1 MRMTAKKNTPFWD
14 VSLSTQERLDWLVS
28 AMTVDEKLSCLAS
41 KVPDLERLGIPAM
54 SVGGE
59 AAHGVEAR
67 NDQNELGGPE
77 VTTSFPQPIGMSASW
92 DTELVKKAG
101 EVIGTEARVI
111 YHRHPD
117 RGLSRWAP
125 TVDLER
131 DPRWG
136 RTEEGYGEDPLLT
149 GEMSSAY
156 IRGMQGDDPHYLR
169 IAATLKHF
177 YGNNTEVGRGW
188 KNVSIDP
195 RNKYESYLEPFR
207 RAIEKGGAEAVMTAY
222 NKING
227 VPGMLNSEVKD
238 ILKKQYGLK
247 HAVCDGGAMEL
258 VANFHHYYGL
268 HAETIAA
275 AIKAGV
281 DAMSDN
287 PEAVEAAAKEAY
299 ELHLLTEE
307 EIDTALK
314 NMFRTKLRLGVY
326 DAYPCNPYDN
336 VTEEDINSE
345 QNREICKQLSR
356 EAIVLLK
363 NEGGF
368 LPLDPDAA
376 DSAAL
381 IGPLGDAWYQDWYG
395 GKAFCQTTL
404 RQGIQ
409 KICREKGNGKEIPFA
424 DGLDRIVFRC
434 GEKGIAVLPD
444 GALYLA
450 DEPDIFI
457 KEDWG
462 EGSFAFRHVRSGKYM
477 NTRFYPGKAKP
488 EDMGRL
494 AAEADNTFDWFVM
507 EIFHL
512 EEENDGSY
520 LLTNRFGSPV
530 MAGEDGSLWS
540 MKGGEQIGPTV
551 GVEMASVEAAQ
562 RKIALSE
569 VRFCIE
575 VTESGVEKA
584 AQLAKERKTVI
595 LALGCNPMINAK
607 EEVDRS
613 TIMLPPE
620 QEKLLEAVYQAN
632 PNVVLT
638 LFSNYPYAVTQ
649 ADKKLPAIL
658 WSATGS
664 QDMGEAMAETIFGQN
679 APAGRLNM
687 TWYKS
692 DGQLPDIDDYD
703 LIKGK
708 RTYRYFDGEVLYP
721 FGYGLT
727 FSEFTYSDL
736 SVQIVDKI
744 MLKVAFTVKNIG
756 HTVSDEVAQMYGIAP
771 ASRVQKPLKQ
781 LLGFKRLKAVQPG
794 ESRIVEIMVP
804 IEEFRFYDVIS
815 RSLMVEEGCYT
826 IYAGSSSADQAIA
839 QQITIPGRK
848 TGMRDLKTKTAADHY
863 DDYENIILTKGQFG
877 FSAAT
882 LSNPQKEGILCYRD
896 CIMES
901 DTKEITLHMMSERG
915 AQVEVL
921 INGKTA
927 GKWSGDT
934 RTYVARP
941 HPVMGPL
948 MVRDA
953 EERISSWPTV
963 YADVKIPLT
972 FEEESVRIDTSDKKS
987 APTGSVGEKVPAE
1000 LTIRLSGDVKMCYF
1014 TLL

>member
-1 MRMTAKKNTPFWD
+1 MTAKKNTPFWD
-14 VSLSTQERLDWLVS
+14 VSLSMEERLDWLMS
-28 AMTVDEKLSCLAS
+28 AMTMDEKLSCLAS
-41 KVPDLERLGIPAM
+41 RVPDLERLGIPAM

-67 NDQNELGGPE
+67 NDQNNLGNPE
-77 VTTSFPQPIGMSASW
+77 ITTSFPQPIGMSASW
-92 DTELVKKAG
+92 DTELIRQAG
-101 EVIGTEARVI
+101 EVTGTEARVI

-125 TVDLER
+125 TVDMER

-136 RTEEGYGEDPLLT
+136 RTEEGYGEDPFLT

-156 IRGMQGDDPHYLR
+156 IRGMQGEDPHYLR

-195 RNKYESYLEPFR
+195 RNQYEYYLEPFR

-227 VPGMLNSEVKD
+227 IPGMLNTEVRD

-258 VANFHHYYGL
+258 VANFHHYCGL

-275 AIKAGV
+275 AVKAGV

-287 PEAVEAAAKEAY
+287 PEVVEAAAREAY

-307 EIDTALK
+307 EIDNALK

-326 DAYPCNPYDN
+326 DAEPCNPYDN

-345 QNREICKQLSR
+345 KNREICKQLSR

-363 NEGGF
+363 NEGNI
-368 LPLDPDAA
+368 LPLDSDSA
-376 DSAAL
+376 DSITL
-381 IGPLGDAWYQDWYG
+381 IGPLGNVWNQDWYG
-395 GKAFCQTTL
+395 GKAYCETTL
-404 RQGIQ
+404 YQGLN
-409 KICREKGNGKEIPFA
+409 KIRKEKDGSAEIPFA
-424 DGLDRIVFRC
+424 DGRDRIVFRC
-434 GEKGIAVLPD
+434 GEKGIAVSAD
-444 GALYLA
+444 GALYLGDEA
-450 DEPDIFI
+450 DVFI

-507 EIFHL
+507 EVFHL
-512 EEENDGSY
+512 DEENGGSFR
-520 LLTNRFGSPV
+520 LTNRFGSPV

-540 MKGGEQIGPTV
+540 MKGGEQVGPTV
-551 GVEMASVEAAQ
+551 GVEMASAEAAQ
-562 RKIALSE
+562 REITLSE
-569 VRFCIE
+569 ISFHIE
-575 VTESGVEKA
+575 VVESGVEKA
-584 AQLAKERKTVI
+584 VQMAKAQKTVI

-620 QEKLLEAVYQAN
+620 QEKLMEAVYEAN
-632 PNVVLT
+632 SNVVLV
-638 LFSNYPYAVTQ
+638 LFSNYPYAINW
-649 ADKKLPAIL
+649 ADKNLPAIL

-687 TWYKS
+687 TWYES
-692 DGQLPDIDDYD
+692 DSQLPDIDDYD
-703 LIKGK
+703 IIKGK

-727 FSEFTYSDL
+727 YSAFSYSNL
-736 SVQIVDKI
+736 SVQLVDKVA
-744 MLKVAFTVKNIG
+744 LKVTFSVKNTG
-756 HTVSDEVAQMYGIAP
+756 STVSDEVAQVYGTAP
-771 ASRVQKPLKQ
+771 ASRVKKPLKQ
-781 LLGFKRLKAVQPG
+781 LLGFKRIKAVQPG
-794 ESRIVEIMVP
+794 ESRVVEIMVP

-826 IYAGSSSADQAIA
+826 IYTGSSSADKAIA
-839 QQITIPGRK
+839 CQIAIPGRK
-848 TGMRDLKTKTAADHY
+848 TGMRNLKIKTPANHY
-863 DDYENIILTKGQFG
+863 DVYENIVLTEGQFG
-877 FSAAT
+877 YSAAT
-882 LSNPQKEGILCYRD
+882 LLDSQKKGVLCYRD
-896 CIMES
+896 CKME
-901 DTKEITLHMMSERG
+901 DGMKEISLHLMSERG
-915 AQVEVL
+915 AQIEVL
-921 INGKTA
+921 INGKTV
-927 GKWSGDT
+927 GSWNGDT
-934 RTYVARP
+934 RTYAAKP

-948 MVRDA
+948 MIKDA
-953 EERISSWPTV
+953 EERIDSWPVV
-963 YADVKIPLT
+963 YADVKIPI
-972 FEEESVRIDTSDKKS
+972 SYVS
-987 APTGSVGEKVPAE
+987 ADVTAPAE
-1000 LTIRLSGDVKMCYF
+1000 LTIRLSGDVKLCYF
-1014 TLL
+1014 TLF

>member
-1 MRMTAKKNTPFWD
+1 MTANKNTPFWD
-14 VSLSTQERLDWLVS
+14 VSLSIEDRLDWLMS
-28 AMTVDEKLSCLAS
+28 AMTLDEKLSCLAS
-41 KVPDLERLGIPAM
+41 SVPNLERLGIPAM

-67 NDQNELGGPE
+67 NDQNKLGDPE
-77 VTTSFPQPIGMSASW
+77 MTTSFPQPIGMSASW
-92 DTELVKKAG
+92 DTELIRQAG
-101 EVIGTEARVI
+101 EVTGTEARVI

-125 TVDLER
+125 TVDMER

-136 RTEEGYGEDPLLT
+136 RTEEGYGEDPFLT

-156 IRGMQGDDPHYLR
+156 IRGMQGDNPHYLR

-195 RNKYESYLEPFR
+195 RNQYEFYLEPFR
-207 RAIEKGGAEAVMTAY
+207 RAIEMGGAEAVMTAY

-227 VPGMLNSEVKD
+227 IPGMLNSEVRD

-258 VANFHHYYGL
+258 AANFHHYCGL

-275 AIKAGV
+275 AVKAGV

-287 PEAVEAAAKEAY
+287 PAVVEAAAREAY

-307 EIDTALK
+307 EIDGALK

-326 DAYPCNPYDN
+326 DAEPCNPYDN
-336 VTEEDINSE
+336 VTEEDINTE
-345 QNREICKQLSR
+345 KNREICKQLSR

-363 NEGGF
+363 NEGNI
-368 LPLDPDAA
+368 LPLDS
-376 DSAAL
+376 DSTDSIAL
-381 IGPLGDAWYQDWYG
+381 IGPLGDAWNQDWYG
-395 GKAFCQTTL
+395 GKAYCETTL
-404 RQGIQ
+404 YQGLQ
-409 KICREKGNGKEIPFA
+409 KKRKEKPGSAEIPFA

-434 GEKGIAVLPD
+434 GEKGIAISPD
-444 GALYLA
+444 GALYLG
-450 DEPDIFI
+450 DEPDVFI

-477 NTRFYPGKAKP
+477 NTRFYPEKAKP
-488 EDMGRL
+488 EDIGRL

-512 EEENDGSY
+512 EEKNGGSFQ
-520 LLTNRFGSPV
+520 LTNRFGSPV

-540 MKGGEQIGPTV
+540 MKGGEQVGPTV
-551 GVEMASVEAAQ
+551 GVEMASAEAAQ
-562 RKIALSE
+562 REIALSE
-569 VRFCIE
+569 IYFHIE
-575 VTESGVEKA
+575 VIESGIEKA
-584 AQLAKERKTVI
+584 VHLAKEQKTVI

-620 QEKLLEAVYQAN
+620 QEKLMKAVYEAN
-632 PNVVLT
+632 SNIVLA
-638 LFSNYPYAVTQ
+638 LFSNYPYAINW
-649 ADKKLPAIL
+649 ADKNLPAIL

-664 QDMGEAMAETIFGQN
+664 QDMGDAMAETIFGQN

-687 TWYKS
+687 TWYES
-692 DGQLPDIDDYD
+692 DSQLPDIDDYD
-703 LIKGK
+703 IIKGK

-727 FSEFTYSDL
+727 YSAFSYSDL
-736 SVQIVDKI
+736 SVQLVDKI
-744 MLKVAFTVKNIG
+744 ALKITFSIKNTG
-756 HTVSDEVAQMYGIAP
+756 STVSDEVAQVYGAAP
-771 ASRVQKPLKQ
+771 VSRVKKPLKQ
-781 LLGFKRLKAVQPG
+781 LLGFRRIKAVQPG
-794 ESRIVEIMVP
+794 ESRVVEIMAP

-826 IYAGSSSADQAIA
+826 IYAGSSSADKETAC
-839 QQITIPGRK
+839 QINIPGRK
-848 TGMRDLKTKTAADHY
+848 TGMRNLKTKTPADHY
-863 DDYENIILTKGQFG
+863 DDYENVILTKGQFG

-882 LSNPQKEGILCYRD
+882 LLDSQKEGVLCYRD
-896 CIMES
+896 CVIEN
-901 DTKEITLHMMSERG
+901 DIKEIAIHLKSERG
-915 AQVEVL
+915 AKIEVL
-921 INGKTA
+921 INGKTV
-927 GKWSGDT
+927 GSWSGDT
-934 RTYVARP
+934 RTYVAKP

-948 MVRDA
+948 MIKDA
-953 EERISSWPTV
+953 EERIGSWPVV
-963 YADVKIPLT
+963 YTDVKIPLICGK
-972 FEEESVRIDTSDKKS
+972 ESVKEDASGKEFAHNDNT
-987 APTGSVGEKVPAE
+987 GEKTSAE
-1000 LTIRLSGDVKMCYF
+1000 LTIRLSGDVKICYF
-1014 TLL
+1014 TLF

>member
-1 MRMTAKKNTPFWD
+1 MAEKKITPFTD
-14 VSLSTQERLDWLVS
+14 AALSVEERLDWLM
-28 AMTVDEKLSCLAS
+28 AEMTMDEKLRCLAS
-41 KVPDLERLGIPAM
+41 RVPDLERLGISAM

-77 VTTSFPQPIGMSASW
+77 VTTSFPQPVGMSASW
-92 DTELVKKAG
+92 DTELIRKAG
-101 EVIGTEARVI
+101 EVTGTEARVL

-125 TVDLER
+125 TVDMER

-195 RNKYESYLEPFR
+195 RNKYEYYLEPFR

-227 VPGMLNSEVKD
+227 IPGMLNPEVKD

-258 VANFHHYYGL
+258 VATFHHDCGL

-287 PEAVEAAAKEAY
+287 PETVEAAAREAY

-307 EIDTALK
+307 DIDTALK
-314 NMFRTKLRLGVY
+314 NMFRTKLRLGIY
-326 DAYPCNPYDN
+326 DAQPCNPYDN
-336 VTEEDINSE
+336 VTEKDINSE
-345 QNREICKQLSR
+345 ENREICRQLTR
-356 EAIVLLK
+356 ESIVLLK
-363 NEGGF
+363 NRDHF
-368 LPLDPDAA
+368 LPLDKTSA
-376 DSAAL
+376 DSTAL
-381 IGPLGDAWYQDWYG
+381 IGPFGDAWYQDWYG
-395 GKAFCQTTL
+395 GKAYSETTL
-404 RQGIQ
+404 YEGLRKVIGAS
-409 KICREKGNGKEIPFA
+409 GSTNGMPYA

-444 GALYLA
+444 GSAYLA
-450 DEPDIFI
+450 EEPDVFI

-462 EGSFAFRHVRSGKYM
+462 EGSYTFRHVRTGKYM

-488 EDMGRL
+488 EDMGKL
-494 AAEADNTFDWFVM
+494 AAEADSAFDWFVM

-512 EEENDGSY
+512 EEADDGSFR
-520 LLTNRFGSPV
+520 LLNRFGTPF
-530 MAGEDGSLWS
+530 MAAEDGSLWS
-540 MKGGEQIGPTV
+540 MRGGEQVGPTV
-551 GVEMASVEAAQ
+551 GVEMASGEARGQ
-562 RKIALSE
+562 EKTLCE
-569 VRFCIE
+569 VRFHIE
-575 VTESGVEKA
+575 VTESGIEHAVK
-584 AQLAKERKTVI
+584 LAKEQRNVI
-595 LALGCNPMINAK
+595 LALGAHSMINAK

-613 TIMLPPE
+613 TIQFPPE
-620 QEKLLEAVYQAN
+620 QERLLEAVYEAN
-632 PNVVLT
+632 QNVVLV
-638 LFSNYPYAVTQ
+638 LFSNYPYAVMK
-649 ADKKLPAIL
+649 ADEKLPAIL

-664 QDMGEAMAETIFGQN
+664 QDMGEAVAETIFGEN

-687 TWYKS
+687 TWYQS
-692 DGQLPDIDDYD
+692 DENLPDIDDYD
-703 LIKGK
+703 IIKGK
-708 RTYRYFDGEVLYP
+708 RTYRYFDKEVLYP

-727 FSEFTYSDL
+727 YSEFTYSDL
-736 SVQIVDKI
+736 SVEFVDKT
-744 MLKVAFTVKNIG
+744 MLKAVFTVENTG
-756 HTVSDEVAQMYGIAP
+756 NTVSDEVAQVYGSAP

-781 LLGFKRLKAVQPG
+781 LLGFRRLKAVQPG
-794 ESRIVEIMVP
+794 ESRTVEIMIP

-826 IYAGSSSADQAIA
+826 IYAGASSADMAVTA
-839 QQITIPGRK
+839 QIMIPGRK
-848 TGMRDLKTKTAADHY
+848 TGLRNLQVKIPADHY
-863 DDYENIILTKGQFG
+863 DDYENVILTKGQFG

-882 LSNPQKEGILCYRD
+882 LSDPQKEGCLCYRD
-896 CIMES
+896 CKIEAE
-901 DTKEITLHMMSERG
+901 TKELTLHLRSEKG
-915 AQVEVL
+915 AQIEIW
-921 INGKTA
+921 INGEKA
-927 GKWSGDT
+927 GAWSGDT

-941 HPVMGPL
+941 HPVMGP
-948 MVRDA
+948 MMMKDA
-953 EERISSWPTV
+953 QERIASWPVV
-963 YADVKIPLT
+963 YADVKVPLAYESKAGK
-972 FEEESVRIDTSDKKS
+972 EE
-987 APTGSVGEKVPAE
+987 PAE
-1000 LTIRLSGDVKMCYF
+1000 IMIRMSGDVRLCY
-1014 TLL
+1014 LYGK

>member
-1 MRMTAKKNTPFWD
+1 MAVKKNTPFWD
-14 VSLSTQERLDWLVS
+14 VSLSIEDRLDWLMS
-28 AMTVDEKLSCLAS
+28 AMTMDEKLSCLAS
-41 KVPDLERLGIPAM
+41 SVPNLERLGIPAM

-67 NDQNELGGPE
+67 NDQNKLGDPE

-92 DTELVKKAG
+92 DTELIRQAG
-101 EVIGTEARVI
+101 EVTGTEARVI

-125 TVDLER
+125 TVDMER

-136 RTEEGYGEDPLLT
+136 RTEEGYGEDPFLT

-195 RNKYESYLEPFR
+195 RNKYEFYLEPFR

-227 VPGMLNSEVKD
+227 IPGMLNTEVRD

-258 VANFHHYYGL
+258 VANFHHYCGL

-275 AIKAGV
+275 AVKAGV

-287 PEAVEAAAKEAY
+287 PEVVEAAAREAY
-299 ELHLLTEE
+299 ELHLLSEK
-307 EIDTALK
+307 EIDDALK

-326 DAYPCNPYDN
+326 DAEPCNPYDN

-345 QNREICKQLSR
+345 KSREICKQLSR

-363 NEGGF
+363 NEGNF
-368 LPLDPDAA
+368 LPLDSASA
-376 DSAAL
+376 DSIAL
-381 IGPLGDAWYQDWYG
+381 IGPLGNAWYQDWYG
-395 GKAFCQTTL
+395 GKAYCETTL
-404 RQGIQ
+404 YQGLQ
-409 KICREKGNGKEIPFA
+409 KIRKEKCKSAEIPFA
-424 DGLDRIVFRC
+424 DGRDKIVFRC
-434 GEKGIAVLPD
+434 GEKGIAVSAD
-444 GALYLA
+444 GALYLG
-450 DEPDIFI
+450 DEPDVFI

-477 NTRFYPGKAKP
+477 NTRLYPGKAKP
-488 EDMGRL
+488 EDIGRL
-494 AAEADNTFDWFVM
+494 AAEADSIFDWFVM
-507 EIFHL
+507 EVFHL
-512 EEENDGSY
+512 DEEEDGSFQ
-520 LLTNRFGSPV
+520 LTNRFGSPV

-540 MKGGEQIGPTV
+540 MKGGERVGPTV
-551 GVEMASVEAAQ
+551 GVEMASAEAAQ
-562 RKIALSE
+562 REIALSE
-569 VRFCIE
+569 ISFHIE
-575 VTESGVEKA
+575 VVESGADKA
-584 AQLAKERKTVI
+584 VRLAKEQKTVI

-620 QEKLLEAVYQAN
+620 QEKLMKAVYEAN
-632 PNVVLT
+632 SNTVLI
-638 LFSNYPYAVTQ
+638 LFSNYPYAITW
-649 ADKKLPAIL
+649 ADKNLPAIL

-664 QDMGEAMAETIFGQN
+664 QDMGVAMAETIFGQN

-687 TWYKS
+687 TWYES
-692 DGQLPDIDDYD
+692 DSQLPDIDDYD
-703 LIKGK
+703 IVKGK

-727 FSEFTYSDL
+727 YSAFSYSDL
-736 SVQIVDKI
+736 SVQLVDKRI
-744 MLKVAFTVKNIG
+744 LKVTFSVKNAG
-756 HTVSDEVAQMYGIAP
+756 GTVSDEVAQVYGIAP
-771 ASRVQKPLKQ
+771 ASRVKKPLQQ
-781 LLGFKRLKAVQPG
+781 LLGFRRIKAVQPR
-794 ESRIVEIMVP
+794 ESRVVEIMVP

-815 RSLMVEEGCYT
+815 SSLMVEEGCYT
-826 IYAGSSSADQAIA
+826 IYVGSSSANKENACQIA
-839 QQITIPGRK
+839 IPGRK
-848 TGMRDLKTKTAADHY
+848 TGMRNLKIKTPADHY
-863 DDYENIILTKGQFG
+863 DEYENIVLIEGQFG

-882 LSNPQKEGILCYRD
+882 LLDSQKEGVLCYRD
-896 CIMES
+896 CKIEEGM
-901 DTKEITLHMMSERG
+901 KEISLHLMSERG
-915 AQVEVL
+915 AQIEVL
-921 INGKTA
+921 INGKTV
-927 GKWSGDT
+927 GSWSGDT
-934 RTYVARP
+934 RTYVAKS

-948 MVRDA
+948 MIKDA
-953 EERISSWPTV
+953 EERINSWPCV
-963 YADVKIPLT
+963 YTDVKIPVSCIVK
-972 FEEESVRIDTSDKKS
+972 EGESRNVNL
-987 APTGSVGEKVPAE
+987 E
-1000 LTIRLSGDVKMCYF
+1000 LRFSGDVKLCYF
-1014 TLL
+1014 QMRKRG